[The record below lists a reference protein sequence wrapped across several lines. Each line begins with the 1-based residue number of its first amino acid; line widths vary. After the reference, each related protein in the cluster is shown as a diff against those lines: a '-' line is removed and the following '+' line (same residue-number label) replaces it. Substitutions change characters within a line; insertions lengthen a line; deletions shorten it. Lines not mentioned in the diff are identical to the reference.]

1 MITADGGGPKGRRP
15 TIQHVAERAGV
26 SKSLVSLVL
35 RNSPK
40 VSPHKREAVLRAAAE
55 LNYRTNS
62 AARSLAEQRS
72 RTVGVLLNDLHQP
85 WFADM
90 LSGLTPPLH
99 ARDKRVLLGDGQ
111 LDRLT
116 DERLTSTFLEM
127 GIDGLVL
134 AGTMPVSPA
143 ITKMAG
149 EVPTV
154 VVGNRDIDVPCV
166 DTVANDDSAGGG
178 LATRHLIELGHT
190 RIAHISAPTGA
201 VGTLRQQA
209 YEREMRAHG
218 LGTYITIE
226 SGELTEDTGY
236 QAAHRLLSR
245 EAPPT
250 AIFAANDLSCMGA
263 LAAAAELGIR
273 IPDQLSLVGYDNSHL
288 AKLRCIWLT
297 SVDGAAVEVGRQATD
312 ALLARIEEPARP
324 ATTRL
329 ITPTLQVRGST
340 APPPPGRA

>member
-1 MITADGGGPKGRRP
+1 MED
-15 TIQHVAERAGV
+15 VAERAGV
-26 SKSLVSLVL
+26 SRSLVSLVL
-35 RNSPK
+35 RDSPK
-40 VSPHKREAVLRAAAE
+40 VSRDKREAVLRAVTE

-62 AARSLAEQRS
+62 AARSLAERRS
-72 RTVGVLLNDLHQP
+72 RAVGVLLNDLHQP

-90 LSGLTPPLH
+90 LGGLTPPLH
-99 ARDKRVLLGDGQ
+99 ARGQRLLLGDGQ
-111 LDRLT
+111 LNRLT
-116 DERLTSTFLEM
+116 DEALTATFLEM

-134 AGTMPVSPA
+134 AGTMPQSPN

-154 VVGNRDIDVPCV
+154 VVGSRDMDAPCV
-166 DTVANDDSAGGG
+166 DTVANDDTAGGA

-209 YEREMRAHG
+209 YENEMRAHG
-218 LGTYITIE
+218 LGAHIAVE
-226 SGELTEDTGY
+226 PADLTEETGY
-236 QAAHRLLSR
+236 RAALRLLSR
-245 EAPPT
+245 TEPPT

-263 LAAAAELGIR
+263 LAAAAELGIAV
-273 IPDQLSLVGYDNSHL
+273 PDRLSLVGYDNSHL
-288 AKLRCIWLT
+288 AKLRTICLT
-297 SVDGAAVEVGRQATD
+297 SVDGAAVEVGRQAAE

-329 ITPTLQVRGST
+329 ITPALQVRGST
-340 APPPPGRA
+340 APPPSGRG